1 LRKIVQLDRPPLEA
15 KIGLQPQELEELG
28 ISCYLKFCLKQAYQK
43 ILFKASLSKEN
54 TVYPKTEKT
63 PGEDPLFVTVG
74 LS

>member
-1 LRKIVQLDRPPLEA
+1 
-15 KIGLQPQELEELG
+15 LG
-28 ISCYLKFCLKQAYQK
+28 ISCYLKFWLKQAYQK
-43 ILFKASLSKEN
+43 ILFKASLSKEKN